1 MKTLKETS
9 PDIHSRRRGKPT
21 SSLIYTRPKQNPGEE
36 SLGTFQGRLGAQTA
50 QCKLSFSEELPALGL
65 PLTDAASPR
74 AGAEE
79 ATQRLK
85 VAGTLENNHSPT
97 TRTATLPPSGKVH
110 QKAQET
116 ETRTQAA
123 LKPDRLPS
131 TTAATTTSAA
141 SFFTA
146 SLCPSSVPS
155 HKMAAAQL
163 RAQPPT
169 RTLIGCPRKQD
180 APLPT
185 YRTARR
191 FRPPFDI

>member
-110 QKAQET
+110 QKEQET
-116 ETRTQAA
+116 ETRTQARQAPSHHSCHNYLGCLLPHRLA
-123 LKPDRLPS
+123 LPFFSALPQDGGS
-131 TTAATTTSAA
+131 PAARAATNPHADWLSTEA
-141 SFFTA
+141 
-146 SLCPSSVPS
+146 
-155 HKMAAAQL
+155 
-163 RAQPPT
+163 
-169 RTLIGCPRKQD
+169 G
-180 APLPT
+180 
-185 YRTARR
+185 
-191 FRPPFDI
+191 RPPPDL